1 MNVLT
6 LEGLVEDG
14 RIRLLD
20 GATLPDKTRV
30 FVVVPGEDP
39 QLPRIRSPRLADPRL
54 AGEFTM
60 QVTKLREDHSD
71 AELRS
76 R

>member
-1 MNVLT
+1 MSVLT
-6 LEGLVEDG
+6 FEGLVEDG

-30 FVVVPGEDP
+30 YVVVPEAALRP
-39 QLPRIRSPRLADPRL
+39 PRLRSPRLADPRQ
-54 AGEFTM
+54 ATEFTM
-60 QVTKLREDHSD
+60 RVAEPPED
-71 AELRS
+71 AANAQLQR